1 MFIGFDYFIHPQSL
15 QSSLLEHKRQH
26 HLADFFR
33 TVRSSATGHRSQGG
47 QAAIGEGRG
56 GGGERKGISG
66 QLFLLKK
73 LYQTWVKVKTQKSLP
88 ENALSALQAVN

>member
-56 GGGERKGISG
+56 GGGGEEGNFRTTFSFEKTLSDLGKGQDS
-66 QLFLLKK
+66 
-73 LYQTWVKVKTQKSLP
+73 KVT
-88 ENALSALQAVN
+88 A